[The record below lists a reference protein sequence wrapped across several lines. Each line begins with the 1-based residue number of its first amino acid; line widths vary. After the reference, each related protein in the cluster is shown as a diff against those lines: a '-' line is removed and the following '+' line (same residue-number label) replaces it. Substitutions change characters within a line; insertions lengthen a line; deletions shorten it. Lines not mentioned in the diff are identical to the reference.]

1 MLSYFNERGGGEK
14 RTNGCGEENNWFL
27 GAEKSN
33 MGAEKSNM
41 GAEKSNMGA
50 EKSNMGAEKS
60 NMGAEKS
67 NMGAEKRKL
76 YFGATVRHNNFRTND
91 FSIL

>member
-1 MLSYFNERGGGEK
+1 MGAEK

-50 EKSNMGAEKS
+50 EKSNVGAEKS
-60 NMGAEKS
+60 NV
-67 NMGAEKRKL
+67 GAEKRKL
-76 YFGATVRHNNFRTND
+76 YFGATVPNI
-91 FSIL
+91 S